1 MNKAIFMDRDG
12 TINKDTGYLYEV
24 QKFEFLPGVIEALKI
39 FQKMNYWLYIITNQ
53 SGIARGY
60 YTENDYSIITQYML
74 DCLREYG
81 IEIKEVLYCPHHP
94 HATVERYKK
103 KCNCRKPK
111 TGLFE
116 KIQEKWDI
124 DFSKSY
130 AIGDKISDCEICLY
144 TECRGYVL
152 GIDEWTLEFQVLK
165 ERSCLRVDQAID
177 LSDTAKKIKR
187 NYDGWK

>member
-74 DCLREYG
+74 DCLR
-81 IEIKEVLYCPHHP
+81 
-94 HATVERYKK
+94 
-103 KCNCRKPK
+103 
-111 TGLFE
+111 
-116 KIQEKWDI
+116 
-124 DFSKSY
+124 
-130 AIGDKISDCEICLY
+130 
-144 TECRGYVL
+144 
-152 GIDEWTLEFQVLK
+152 
-165 ERSCLRVDQAID
+165 
-177 LSDTAKKIKR
+177 
-187 NYDGWK
+187 